1 MADALRVNT
10 NTDALSQRRILLFW
24 LPLASSWLLMTTEMP
39 FISAAIARLPDA
51 QTMIAAFG
59 ITASISIT
67 IESPVIMLLA
77 TATALATHR
86 QAYKMIRHFTI
97 HLMVLTTA
105 LTVLVGFTPLYD
117 VIVRGWMNI
126 PLAIAQAAQ
135 PGIQIMTLWSAAI
148 AWRRFKQGVMIRNGQ
163 TRLIGVGTIIRL
175 AASTGTA
182 VGLAVLA
189 LSQRPELVE
198 GGVEGWGRVTGVTVG
213 GAALMAGVIA
223 EALYAHWAAAPV
235 IAAQFRRED
244 FDHPDLTYRA
254 LLKFHLPLAAVSL
267 LTLLGQPMV
276 SAALARAANPERS
289 LAAWPVVNG
298 LLSIFRSASY
308 ALPEAVIA
316 LPSRPGSVA
325 ALRRFCY
332 NVGWVTTALLG
343 VMAAT
348 PLAGLYFHS
357 VIGISSELTA
367 LALPGIW
374 LGLTLPAVGSVQS
387 YLRGSLMSRHS
398 TNPLYQ
404 AMLINLLTMGIVLAV
419 GVRQGWPGVPLA
431 SGALGVAQLAEGAL
445 LMWSV
450 NHVKRSD

>member
-10 NTDALSQRRILLFW
+10 HTDALSQRRILLFW

-86 QAYKMIRHFTI
+86 QAYKMIRRFTL
-97 HLMVLTTA
+97 HLMVLTTV

-182 VGLAVLA
+182 VGLAVW
-189 LSQRPELVE
+189 
-198 GGVEGWGRVTGVTVG
+198 GGVTGVMVG
-213 GAALMAGVIA
+213 GAALMMGVLA
-223 EALYAHWAAAPV
+223 EATYAHWAAAPV
-235 IAAQFRRED
+235 IAAQLSRDD

-289 LAAWPVVNG
+289 LAAWPVANG

-316 LPSRPGSVA
+316 LQSRPGSVA

-332 NVGWVTTALLG
+332 NVGWVTTALLA
-343 VMAAT
+343 VMVVT

-367 LALPGIW
+367 LAVPGIW